1 MRIFHELRRLLLAG
15 AYPIEAKHNRL
26 AYLALVAVCF
36 FWGTTYLGIRISLE
50 SIPPLY
56 LIAGRYVISGSILL
70 IAAAFGGAKLP
81 CGRELLY
88 TAICGIICIGIGN
101 GLLAIAELWIPSGLA
116 ALFYTTSPF
125 WMVGLDALLPGG
137 KKPFISTVGGLIVGL
152 VGVVFLIT
160 PAAVH
165 EGVAGR
171 TLAAF
176 FLLQISGIG
185 WVLGSLLQKRVRTRS
200 QPFVSGAVQQL
211 AAGLAVFVPAT
222 LFENMPHAITIRSS
236 VAVAYLVIFGSIV
249 GFSSFIYSMARLP
262 VPIVSIY
269 TFVNPVVAVFLGWLF
284 FREPFGYGELAA
296 MAIIFAGV
304 ALVRWS
310 ESNRRA
316 TVMVPAADEIG
327 TVGEAE

>member
-1 MRIFHELRRLLLAG
+1 M
-15 AYPIEAKHNRL
+15 
-26 AYLALVAVCF
+26 
-36 FWGTTYLGIRISLE
+36 
-50 SIPPLY
+50 
-56 LIAGRYVISGSILL
+56 IAGRYVISGSILL
-70 IAAAFGGAKLP
+70 TAAAFAGVKLP
-81 CGRELLY
+81 RGRELLY

-137 KKPFISTVGGLIVGL
+137 KKPFVSTMGGLMVGL
-152 VGVVFLIT
+152 VGVVCLIA
-160 PAAVH
+160 PAAMH
-165 EGVAGR
+165 EGFTGR

-185 WVLGSLLQKRVRTRS
+185 WVLGSLLQKRVHTHS

-211 AAGLAVFVPAT
+211 AAGIAVFAPAM
-222 LFENMPHAITIRSS
+222 LFEKMPHAITLRSS
-236 VAVAYLVIFGSIV
+236 AAVAYLVVFGSIV

-262 VPIVSIY
+262 VAIVSIY

-284 FREPFGYGELAA
+284 FREPFGYSELIA

-310 ESNRRA
+310 ESNKRT
-316 TVMVPAADEIG
+316 TVIVPAADE
-327 TVGEAE
+327 VGVVGDAEL